1 MFPVHI
7 HRDPAGKVSTVTLWW
22 RDGNFNQ
29 GCDEAWLVSLYT
41 ADIIMM
47 TAAQEKVWAALPSW
61 WCLLFF
67 IPAGLRCPDS
77 SLCVLAWPV
86 VFPHALLP
94 ELNWWVYAAPVHFH
108 CFFCQCVVFRCWYFL
123 YVSFALLDCA
133 CLSESLIIYLFFKW
147 KQWMWTV
154 FSDWKLLL
162 LVHVETPTRLCGS
175 AWAPRP
181 RGQILEQF
189 LPSASTTTAHACC
202 VALPKDR
209 YCSMMSL
216 CPVSHLWSL
225 SFPGL
230 GLMNHPSVRHIQS
243 FHPNAS
249 NLSLSVFQSSS
260 FFFFFFFTHA
270 HIDSVGFRVVDLL
283 SLLVLQCS
291 LMLVY

>member
-1 MFPVHI
+1 MLRWVEMFPVHI
-7 HRDPAGKVSTVTLWW
+7 YRDPADKLSTVTVWW
-22 RDGNFNQ
+22 RDGNLNQ
-29 GCDEAWLVSLYT
+29 GCDAAWLVSLYN
-41 ADIIMM
+41 ADVIMM

-61 WCLLFF
+61 WCLLLF
-67 IPAGLRCPDS
+67 IPAGLRWPDS
-77 SLCVLAWPV
+77 SLCVLARPV

-94 ELNWWVYAAPVHFH
+94 ELNWWVYAAAVHFQR
-108 CFFCQCVVFRCWYFL
+108 FFCHCVVFRRWYFFL

-133 CLSESLIIYLFFKW
+133 CLSESLIFFKCIFFKW

-181 RGQILEQF
+181 PGQTLEQF
-189 LPSASTTTAHACC
+189 PPSASTTTAHACC

-216 CPVSHLWSL
+216 CQVSHVWSL

-230 GLMNHPSVRHIQS
+230 GLMNNPFVHCQPVRRIQS
-243 FHPNAS
+243 FHKHAS
-249 NLSLSVFQSSS
+249 GEQESQTHEDLVPKCHWLIITEGESANLWHQ
-260 FFFFFFFTHA
+260 
-270 HIDSVGFRVVDLL
+270 
-283 SLLVLQCS
+283 
-291 LMLVY
+291 